1 MAPLSVDT
9 LFEKHTHNLTLQW
22 LAGENGKQRCICFE
36 TEQNVATIG
45 YLNFVRPQQIQIIG
59 FYELAYLEALP
70 PHVGEDMLVRL
81 FTNDKLVCVI
91 IVDDVLVSPKIID
104 YADQYHVPLIASQ
117 LAGEKVINYLHETF
131 SRLLAQRIT
140 LHGVFMD
147 VLGVG
152 VLITGDSGIGKSE
165 LALELVSRGHRLVA
179 DDAPEFIRVSPERV
193 RGSSTCVG
201 MEPFLEV
208 RGLGILNV
216 QALFGDSAV
225 KKEKYLRL
233 IVRLE
238 PLTLERLKNAE
249 RLREEHNTRC
259 VLEVDIPEICLPVAP
274 GRNLAVLL
282 ECAVR
287 NHSLQDQGYDAV
299 KDFCQRQRR
308 AMQEEQIAE

>member
-1 MAPLSVDT
+1 MPPLSVEV
-9 LFEKHTHNLTLQW
+9 LFEKHGHHLALQW

-36 TEQNVATIG
+36 VEQSVATIG
-45 YLNFVRPQQIQIIG
+45 YLNFVRPQQIQVIG
-59 FYELAYLEALP
+59 LYELDYLKALP
-70 PHVGEDMLVRL
+70 AHVGEDMLIRL

-91 IVDDVLVSPKIID
+91 IVDNVTVPTKIIEN
-104 YADQYHVPLIASQ
+104 ANQAHVPLLRSQ
-117 LAGEKVINYLHETF
+117 FSGEKVINSLHEAF
-131 SRLLAQRIT
+131 ASLLAQRIT
-140 LHGVFMD
+140 MHGVFMD

-152 VLITGDSGIGKSE
+152 VLIMGDSGIGKSE

-179 DDAPEFIRVSPERV
+179 DDAPEFTRVSPERV
-193 RGSSTCVG
+193 RGSSTCAG

-249 RLREEHNTRC
+249 RLREEHNTRR
-259 VLEVDIPEICLPVAP
+259 VLDVDIPEICLPVAP

-287 NHSLQDQGYDAV
+287 NHSLQEQGYDAV
-299 KDFCQRQRR
+299 EDFCQRQRR
-308 AMQEEQIAE
+308 AMQEEQLV